1 MYFYTYENLSC
12 FMLCINIG
20 AQRKLEK
27 ILKDAARKCREKY
40 MDKFKE
46 SISNNAKKLW

>member
-1 MYFYTYENLSC
+1 MDKKS
-12 FMLCINIG
+12 
-20 AQRKLEK
+20 QKVRKDPK
-27 ILKDAARKCREKY
+27 RQDAARKCREKY